1 MKKLIAVMF
10 AVAAMTFLT
19 SSSAEA
25 QHFNRGF
32 GGWGGSGISFSVGR
46 GGFGPGFGPA
56 FGFNSFGINSGFVGV
71 GPGFYRARPV
81 YRVPV
86 HSGFRHSGF
95 YRGGG
100 FHGGGFY
107 GGRRGCGW

>member
-1 MKKLIAVMF
+1 MKKLVAVLF

-25 QHFNRGF
+25 QHFHRGF
-32 GGWGGSGISFSVGR
+32 GGPGWGGSGFSVSIGR
-46 GGFGPGFGPA
+46 GGFGPGFGPS
-56 FGFNSFGINSGFVGV
+56 FGYNSFGFNSGFVGV

-81 YRVPV
+81 YNVPV
-86 HSGFRHSGF
+86 YSGYRHGGF

-100 FHGGGFY
+100 VVY